1 MRLEPTSILGAPFS
15 SVALVA
21 EFPATDAILRER
33 ADIGCLLLS
42 AAVDADR
49 IIALASQSVGVD
61 LPLVAGAIR
70 TNEGRLA
77 LWLSPRSWIVH
88 CNPKEET
95 MLAARLGAAFP
106 DKLIHAALFA
116 DYLCWLELSGPG
128 ADILLR
134 DGGFISL
141 EREGLAI
148 GYAKRTLIAGVA
160 ALVVRKEKSEW
171 LIGVE
176 RSRAKYFVDWMIAAD
191 KFGATRA
198 ARRNS

>member
-1 MRLEPTSILGAPFS
+1 MSTLGASFG

-21 EFPATDAILRER
+21 DFPAAGAILRER

-42 AAVDADR
+42 TAVDADR
-49 IIALASQSVGVD
+49 VIALASQAVGVD
-61 LPLVAGAIR
+61 LPPVAGAIQ
-70 TNEGRLA
+70 TNEERLA

-95 MLAARLGAAFP
+95 ILAARVDATFP
-106 DKLIHAALFA
+106 DGLVHAALFT
-116 DYLCWLELSGPG
+116 DYLCWLELSGLS
-128 ADILLR
+128 ADILLK

-148 GYAKRTLIAGVA
+148 GHAKRTLIAGVA
-160 ALVVRKEKSEW
+160 AVVIRKERREW

-176 RSRAKYFVDWMIAAD
+176 RSRARYFADWMIAANTI
-191 KFGATRA
+191 GVASSV
-198 ARRNS
+198 RRNS